1 MSDKIEP
8 KLPDPEKDAAF
19 LKIGSSS
26 PQNGT
31 TSAMT
36 NQKNTNNSDSP
47 FTQIKSRF
55 EALNLRQKLGLGA
68 AVLFLLAVVV
78 GLASSG
84 ENKNDYKVLFSNLN
98 DRDGSAIVA
107 SLQQM
112 NVPYKFTEG
121 GGALMVPERVVHETR
136 LKLAG
141 QGLPKSGFV
150 GFELLENQK
159 LGTSQFV
166 EQVNYQRG
174 LEGEL
179 AKSISSVAQVKTA
192 RVHLAVPKQ
201 SAFVREQEKPTA
213 SVVLTMYP
221 GRFMDPQQ
229 VIAITHL
236 ISSSVPK
243 MSAQDVTIVDQEG
256 NMLAPNP
263 QRNAG
268 LDSSQLKYVAELESA
283 LSKRVATIL
292 EPVAGRENIR
302 AQVTIDMNF
311 DERTRTE
318 EIYGKNSAPNQSSV
332 RSQQNLE
339 SSGQQVANGAVPGAL
354 TNQPP
359 AQPLAPLG
367 GPLANDNDARQ
378 LASPGKSTAENSS
391 NRRESTVNYE
401 VDKAI
406 EYLKAN
412 KGQLRRVSAAVVV
425 NYKPGIV
432 KDGQMTPP
440 VAYTAEELQQINS
453 LVKDAVGYVERRGD
467 TVSVANIPFS
477 SEPVEVV
484 PFYKEAGV
492 IDLIKE
498 LTKFGLL
505 AAALIMV
512 YLTIVRTLISPKK
525 AAEPIPQRV
534 NIADEFDEK
543 VKAEMAAL
551 DPSVRDQRMLEI
563 QRERENRMLA
573 QQEERMREEDER
585 KFVEE
590 EKIRRE
596 ESIRQE
602 YEELMAYT
610 TNFVK
615 NDPQVVALLFKNWV
629 SLKEQE
635 KKFPDDLDDAVTRG
649 GI

>member
-1 MSDKIEP
+1 LSDRIEP
-8 KLPDPEKDAAF
+8 KLPDVEKDATF
-19 LKIGSSS
+19 LNIGSNS
-26 PQNGT
+26 PPNGAA
-31 TSAMT
+31 SAMP
-36 NQKNTNNSDSP
+36 NQNNTDNANN
-47 FTQIKSRF
+47 FLAQIKSRF
-55 EALNLRQKLGLGA
+55 DALNIRQKLGLSA
-68 AVLFLLAVVV
+68 AVAFLLIVVI
-78 GLASSG
+78 GLSSAG
-84 ENKNDYKVLFSNLN
+84 ESKNDYKVLFSNLN

-179 AKSISSVAQVKTA
+179 AKSISSVAQVKSA

-201 SAFVREQEKPTA
+201 SAFVREQEKATA

-229 VIAITHL
+229 VIAMAHL
-236 ISSSVPK
+236 VSSSVPK
-243 MSAQDVTIVDQEG
+243 MSPQDVTIVDQDG

-283 LSKRVATIL
+283 LAKRVATIL
-292 EPVAGRENIR
+292 EPVAGRENVR

-318 EIYGKNSAPNQSSV
+318 ETFGKNSAPNQSSV
-332 RSQQNLE
+332 RSQQNIE
-339 SSGQQVANGAVPGAL
+339 SSGQQNASGAVPGAL

-359 AQPLAPLG
+359 AQPLAPLS
-367 GPLANDNDARQ
+367 GPLAGDNDARQ
-378 LASPGKSTAENSS
+378 LTSPGNSTTSNGS

-425 NYKPGIV
+425 NYKPGIL
-432 KDGQMTPP
+432 KDGQPTPP
-440 VAYTAEELQQINS
+440 VPYTAEEIQQING
-453 LVKDAVGYVERRGD
+453 LVRDAVGYIERRGD

-477 SEPVEVV
+477 VEPVEPV

-492 IDLIKE
+492 VDLIKE

-505 AAALIMV
+505 AAALVMV
-512 YLTIVRTLISPKK
+512 YFTIVRTLIAPKK
-525 AAEPIPQRV
+525 AAEPIQQKIR
-534 NIADEFDEK
+534 IGDEFDEK

-551 DPSVRDQRMLEI
+551 DPQLREQRMLEI
-563 QRERENRMLA
+563 QRERERRMLA
-573 QQEERMREEDER
+573 QEEERMREEDDR
-585 KFVEE
+585 KFAEE
-590 EKIRRE
+590 EKLRKE
-596 ESIRQE
+596 EYIRQE
-602 YEELMAYT
+602 YDDLIAYT

-629 SLKEQE
+629 SLREQE
-635 KKFPDDLDDAVTRG
+635 KKPADDLG
-649 GI
+649 GELSGGSV

>member
-1 MSDKIEP
+1 MSDRIEP
-8 KLPDPEKDAAF
+8 KLPDSEKDAAF
-19 LKIGSSS
+19 LNIGSSS
-26 PQNGT
+26 PQNGAAAAVPT
-31 TSAMT
+31 QNGA
-36 NQKNTNNSDSP
+36 NNSDN
-47 FTQIKSRF
+47 FMAQIKSRF
-55 EALNLRQKLGLGA
+55 DNLNIRQKVGLGA
-68 AVLFLLAVVV
+68 AVLFLFAVVV
-78 GLASSG
+78 GLAASG
-84 ENKNDYKVLFSNLN
+84 ESKNDYKVLFSNLN

-179 AKSISSVAQVKTA
+179 AKSISSVAQVKSA

-229 VIAITHL
+229 VIAISHL
-236 ISSSVPK
+236 VSSSVPK
-243 MSAQDVTIVDQEG
+243 MGPQDVTIVDQDG

-263 QRNAG
+263 QRNTG

-283 LSKRVATIL
+283 LAKRVAIIL
-292 EPVAGRENIR
+292 EPVAGRDNVR

-311 DERTRTE
+311 DERSRTE
-318 EIYGKNSAPNQSSV
+318 ESYGKTAV
-332 RSQQNLE
+332 RSQHNLE
-339 SSGQQVANGAVPGAL
+339 SSGQQGANGAVPGAL

-359 AQPLAPLG
+359 AQPLAPLSG
-367 GPLANDNDARQ
+367 ALANDNDARQ
-378 LASPGKSTAENSS
+378 LTSPGNSS
-391 NRRESTVNYE
+391 NSNSANRRESTVNYE

-425 NYKPGIV
+425 NYKPGIL
-432 KDGQMTPP
+432 KDGQPTPP
-440 VAYTAEELQQINS
+440 VPYTAEEIQQINS
-453 LVKDAVGYVERRGD
+453 LVRDAVGYVERRGD

-477 SEPVEVV
+477 AEPVENV
-484 PFYKEAGV
+484 PFYKQAGV
-492 IDLIKE
+492 VDLIKE

-505 AAALIMV
+505 AAALAMV
-512 YLTIVRTLISPKK
+512 YFTIVRTLIAPKK
-525 AAEPIPQRV
+525 AAEPIAQKV
-534 NIADEFDEK
+534 SIGEEFDEK

-551 DPSVRDQRMLEI
+551 DPKVREQRMLEI
-563 QRERENRMLA
+563 QRERERRMLA
-573 QQEERMREEDER
+573 QEEERMREEDER
-585 KFVEE
+585 KFAEE
-590 EKIRRE
+590 EKLRKE
-596 ESIRQE
+596 EYIRQE
-602 YEELMAYT
+602 YEDLIAYT

-629 SLKEQE
+629 ALKEQD
-635 KKFPDDLDDAVTRG
+635 KKAPEDDLDGALSG
-649 GI
+649 GNV

>member
-1 MSDKIEP
+1 MSDRIEP
-8 KLPDPEKDAAF
+8 KLPDVEKDATF
-19 LKIGSSS
+19 LNIGSNS
-26 PQNGT
+26 PQNGAAA
-31 TSAMT
+31 AMP
-36 NQKNTNNSDSP
+36 NQNNTNNSNNLVA
-47 FTQIKSRF
+47 QIKSRF
-55 EALNLRQKLGLGA
+55 DALNIRQKLGLGA
-68 AVLFLLAVVV
+68 AIAFLLIVVV
-78 GLASSG
+78 GLSASSEG
-84 ENKNDYKVLFSNLN
+84 KNDYKVLFSNLN

-179 AKSISSVAQVKTA
+179 AKSISSVAQVKSA

-201 SAFVREQEKPTA
+201 SAFVRDQEKPTA

-229 VIAITHL
+229 VIAIAHL
-236 ISSSVPK
+236 VSSSVPK
-243 MSAQDVTIVDQEG
+243 MGAQDVTIVDQDG

-283 LSKRVATIL
+283 LAKRVAIIL
-292 EPVAGRENIR
+292 EPVAGRDNIR

-318 EIYGKNSAPNQSSV
+318 ETFGKNSAPNQSSV
-332 RSQQNLE
+332 RSQHNLD
-339 SSGQQVANGAVPGAL
+339 SSGQQGANGAVPGAL

-367 GPLANDNDARQ
+367 GPLAGDNDARQ
-378 LASPGKSTAENSS
+378 LTSPGNSSSSNSS

-425 NYKPGIV
+425 NYKPGIL
-432 KDGQMTPP
+432 KDGQPTPP
-440 VAYTAEELQQINS
+440 VPYTAEEIQQINS
-453 LVKDAVGYVERRGD
+453 LVRDAVGYVERRGD

-477 SEPVEVV
+477 AEPVENV
-484 PFYKEAGV
+484 PFYKQAGV
-492 IDLIKE
+492 VDLIKE

-505 AAALIMV
+505 AAALAMV
-512 YLTIVRTLISPKK
+512 YFTIVRTLIAPKK
-525 AAEPIPQRV
+525 AAEPIAQKV
-534 NIADEFDEK
+534 SIGDEFDEK

-551 DPSVRDQRMLEI
+551 DPKVREQRMLEI
-563 QRERENRMLA
+563 QRERERRMLA
-573 QQEERMREEDER
+573 QEEERMREEDER
-585 KFVEE
+585 KFAEE
-590 EKIRRE
+590 EKLRKE
-596 ESIRQE
+596 EYIRQE
-602 YEELMAYT
+602 YEDLIAYT

-635 KKFPDDLDDAVTRG
+635 KKAPDDLDGALSG
-649 GI
+649 GSI

>member
-1 MSDKIEP
+1 MSDRIEP
-8 KLPDPEKDAAF
+8 KLPDVEKDATF
-19 LKIGSSS
+19 LNIGSNS
-26 PQNGT
+26 PQSGAAA
-31 TSAMT
+31 AMP
-36 NQKNTNNSDSP
+36 NQNNTNNSNNLVA
-47 FTQIKSRF
+47 QIKSRF
-55 EALNLRQKLGLGA
+55 DALNIRQKLGLGA
-68 AVLFLLAVVV
+68 AIAFLLIVVV
-78 GLASSG
+78 GLSASG
-84 ENKNDYKVLFSNLN
+84 EGKNDYKVLFSNLN

-179 AKSISSVAQVKTA
+179 AKSISSVAQVKSA

-201 SAFVREQEKPTA
+201 SAFVRDQEKPTA

-229 VIAITHL
+229 VIAIAHL
-236 ISSSVPK
+236 VSSSVPK
-243 MSAQDVTIVDQEG
+243 MGAQDVTIVDQDG

-283 LSKRVATIL
+283 LAKRVAIIL
-292 EPVAGRENIR
+292 EPVAGRDNIR

-318 EIYGKNSAPNQSSV
+318 ETFGKNSAPNQSSV
-332 RSQQNLE
+332 RSQHNLD
-339 SSGQQVANGAVPGAL
+339 SSGQQGANGAVPGAL

-367 GPLANDNDARQ
+367 GPLAGDNDARQ
-378 LASPGKSTAENSS
+378 LTSPGNSSSSNSS

-412 KGQLRRVSAAVVV
+412 KGQLRRVSAAVAV
-425 NYKPGIV
+425 NYKPGIL
-432 KDGQMTPP
+432 KDGQPTPP
-440 VAYTAEELQQINS
+440 VPYTAEEIQQINS
-453 LVKDAVGYVERRGD
+453 LVRDAVGYVERRGD

-477 SEPVEVV
+477 AEPVENV
-484 PFYKEAGV
+484 PFYKQAGV
-492 IDLIKE
+492 VDLIKE

-505 AAALIMV
+505 AAALAMV
-512 YLTIVRTLISPKK
+512 YFTIVRTLIAPKK
-525 AAEPIPQRV
+525 AAEPIAQKV
-534 NIADEFDEK
+534 SIGDEFDEK

-551 DPSVRDQRMLEI
+551 DPKVREQRMLEI
-563 QRERENRMLA
+563 QRERERRMLA
-573 QQEERMREEDER
+573 QEEERMREEDER
-585 KFVEE
+585 KFAEE
-590 EKIRRE
+590 EKLRKE
-596 ESIRQE
+596 EYIRQE
-602 YEELMAYT
+602 YEDLIAYT

-635 KKFPDDLDDAVTRG
+635 KKAPDDLDGALSG
-649 GI
+649 GSI

>member
-1 MSDKIEP
+1 MSDRIEP
-8 KLPDPEKDAAF
+8 KLPDVEKDATF
-19 LKIGSSS
+19 LNIGSNS
-26 PQNGT
+26 PQNGAAA
-31 TSAMT
+31 AMP
-36 NQKNTNNSDSP
+36 NQNNTNNSNNLVA
-47 FTQIKSRF
+47 QIKSRF
-55 EALNLRQKLGLGA
+55 DALNIRQKLGLGA
-68 AVLFLLAVVV
+68 AIAFLLIVVV
-78 GLASSG
+78 GLSASG
-84 ENKNDYKVLFSNLN
+84 EGKNDYKVLFSNLN

-179 AKSISSVAQVKTA
+179 AKSISSVAQVKSA

-201 SAFVREQEKPTA
+201 SAFVRDQEKPTA

-229 VIAITHL
+229 VIAIAHL
-236 ISSSVPK
+236 VSSSVPK
-243 MSAQDVTIVDQEG
+243 MGAQDVTIVDQDG

-283 LSKRVATIL
+283 LAKRVAIIL
-292 EPVAGRENIR
+292 EPVAGRDNIR

-318 EIYGKNSAPNQSSV
+318 ETFGKNSAPNQSSV
-332 RSQQNLE
+332 RSQHNLD
-339 SSGQQVANGAVPGAL
+339 SSGQQGANGAVPGAL

-367 GPLANDNDARQ
+367 GPLAGDNDARQ
-378 LASPGKSTAENSS
+378 LTSPGNSSSSNSS

-425 NYKPGIV
+425 NYKPGIL
-432 KDGQMTPP
+432 KDGQPTPP
-440 VAYTAEELQQINS
+440 VPYTAEEIQQINS
-453 LVKDAVGYVERRGD
+453 LVRDAVGYVERRGD

-477 SEPVEVV
+477 AEPVENV
-484 PFYKEAGV
+484 PFYKQAGV
-492 IDLIKE
+492 VDLIKE

-505 AAALIMV
+505 AAALAMV
-512 YLTIVRTLISPKK
+512 YFTIVRTLIAPKK
-525 AAEPIPQRV
+525 AAEPIAQKV
-534 NIADEFDEK
+534 SIGDEFDEK

-551 DPSVRDQRMLEI
+551 DPKVREQRMLEI
-563 QRERENRMLA
+563 QRERERRMLA
-573 QQEERMREEDER
+573 QEEERMREEDER
-585 KFVEE
+585 KFAEE
-590 EKIRRE
+590 EKLRKE
-596 ESIRQE
+596 EYIRQE
-602 YEELMAYT
+602 YEDLIAYT

-635 KKFPDDLDDAVTRG
+635 KKAPDDLDGALSG
-649 GI
+649 GSI